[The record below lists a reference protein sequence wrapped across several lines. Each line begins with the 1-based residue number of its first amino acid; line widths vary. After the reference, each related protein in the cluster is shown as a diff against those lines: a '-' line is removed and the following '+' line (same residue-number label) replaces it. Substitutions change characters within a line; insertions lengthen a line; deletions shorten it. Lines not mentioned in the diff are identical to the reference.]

1 MTVDTSVV
9 GKANM
14 NKNKMVPP
22 RHPNTRSGTRERRE
36 FFICLSF
43 ALRHSFCFFA
53 TVTSDKSKG

>member
-14 NKNKMVPP
+14 HKNNGAIETSK
-22 RHPNTRSGTRERRE
+22 HLLWHQREE
-36 FFICLSF
+36 GVFLSLSF
-43 ALRHSFCFFA
+43 ALRHSFCFFT